1 MKVMLYT
8 LFAVAVTFFCACTPD
23 EKVLDRFNSV
33 EFVALVDDTTGLLLV
48 KSNEKVE
55 FYSSYISGMD
65 ERTDVVGR
73 KYVYVDMRKEKV
85 YKKVDYPLSKPMNWA
100 VISDSLL
107 LFYWSYDKNGKSE
120 LTKASAW
127 NYHSNVL
134 ENWSVVSRETL
145 PTNVVKGGA
154 SIRSDNSYVRE
165 GYANWGNGQISMA
178 ENVNYGCS
186 DVMQDERGLYC
197 LQIKDC
203 NMMVLDSEG
212 DIVDSLYVGDEHYV
226 FFKGRYI
233 YNGKIWGLYDG
244 ENVSLHYLYD
254 IEHSDSGN
262 LKITDGVGN
271 SFIYESDK
279 L

>member
-1 MKVMLYT
+1 MKNLLICVSFVAL
-8 LFAVAVTFFCACTPD
+8 LFLVACSYEERVI
-23 EKVLDRFNSV
+23 DRFNSV
-33 EFVALVDDTTGLLLV
+33 EFVTLVDDTTGLLLV
-48 KSNEKVE
+48 ESNEKVE

-73 KYVYVDMRKEKV
+73 KYVYVDMREEKIYKE
-85 YKKVDYPLSKPMNWA
+85 VDYPLSTPMNWV

-107 LFYWSYDKNGKSE
+107 LFYWYYGKNGRSE

-154 SIRSDNSYVRE
+154 SIRSDNYYVRK

-178 ENVNYGCS
+178 EYVNYECS

-203 NMMVLDSEG
+203 YMMVLDSEG
-212 DIVDSLYVGDEHYV
+212 DIVDSLHVGDEHYV